1 VTATRRAAV
10 TVVIAVLASFG
21 SSSACHAQDAD
32 SIAYRPLA
40 DRVAL
45 ESAVVALE
53 PAAARE
59 RRAREAVAYARARL
73 EHGDF
78 RPGDLI
84 FLELTGDPALV
95 DTLVV
100 GPDTTLLVPP
110 PVARALAL
118 RGVLRAELPDLLG
131 AFVARFVREPTVV
144 ARPLLRV
151 ALDGEVERAG
161 FYAIPADAR
170 LSDALM
176 AGGGVT
182 ARGDLTRLRVTR
194 NGRTVIDRQA
204 MRRALSLGLSLDE
217 VLVRDGD
224 VISVGR
230 DGAAWEERLRF
241 TWLIVSL
248 TGGLYGLWQIL

>member
-10 TVVIAVLASFG
+10 TVGLAVLASFG

-110 PVARALAL
+110 PVARALEF
-118 RGVLRAELPDLLG
+118 RCEQRAELPDLLV
-131 AFVARFVREPTVV
+131 AFVARF
-144 ARPLLRV
+144 
-151 ALDGEVERAG
+151 
-161 FYAIPADAR
+161 
-170 LSDALM
+170 
-176 AGGGVT
+176 
-182 ARGDLTRLRVTR
+182 
-194 NGRTVIDRQA
+194 
-204 MRRALSLGLSLDE
+204 
-217 VLVRDGD
+217 
-224 VISVGR
+224 
-230 DGAAWEERLRF
+230 
-241 TWLIVSL
+241 
-248 TGGLYGLWQIL
+248 

>member
-1 VTATRRAAV
+1 
-10 TVVIAVLASFG
+10 
-21 SSSACHAQDAD
+21 
-32 SIAYRPLA
+32 
-40 DRVAL
+40 
-45 ESAVVALE
+45 
-53 PAAARE
+53 
-59 RRAREAVAYARARL
+59 
-73 EHGDF
+73 
-78 RPGDLI
+78 
-84 FLELTGDPALV
+84 
-95 DTLVV
+95 
-100 GPDTTLLVPP
+100 
-110 PVARALAL
+110 
-118 RGVLRAELPDLLG
+118 
-131 AFVARFVREPTVV
+131 
-144 ARPLLRV
+144 V